1 MTKEEILGMEA
12 GLELDSLIA
21 EKVMGYEKEFN
32 KRTVICG
39 TELFYRLWVSG
50 NKIIS
55 PIALYQPSRDI
66 KAAWEVVE
74 KMRNRPG
81 CTGCKACIEIHGTD
95 FDNESD
101 KPYLAFIHG
110 QEAQGLTA
118 PEAICKAALLV
129 VLEEKAEA
137 EG

>member
-1 MTKEEILGMEA
+1 MTREEILGMEA
-12 GLELDSLIA
+12 GRELDALIL
-21 EKVMGYEKEFN
+21 EYVFN
-32 KRTVICG
+32 DCDYHGDYLITV
-39 TELFYRLWVSG
+39 EERDFH
-50 NKIIS
+50 
-55 PIALYQPSRDI
+55 PSTDI

-81 CTGCKACIEIHGTD
+81 CTCCKACIEIHGTD

-129 VLEEKAEA
+129 VLEEKAEV
-137 EG
+137 